1 MAGKRDTT
9 PLFEVLSQG
18 RRAEP
23 HVPAGGVASEQPA
36 QGGAGGGAG
45 GGAEVASGAAKG
57 AGLGEV
63 PIRIVGGVVQMP
75 LVYAAVAVAVA
86 LAAVLGAWTLGF
98 QRGENEARSK
108 QRLLESALGP
118 GARVVEPGTSGGG
131 TEHAAGQQPS
141 PPIDAPRQQNTPQTN
156 RPIPAVGQAT
166 YLVGAGGTEADPRLV
181 MHNYLQLGSQIRAS
195 EIVSAVDFLSQ
206 RGLECFGVIDP
217 RTRGRNDGPLY
228 VLFAGLGFPSGEADS
243 PEARRYR
250 EQVLAAGAAWKQAGG
265 VKDFDDAGWV
275 LYKP

>member
-1 MAGKRDTT
+1 MSHKRDTT
-9 PLFEVLSQG
+9 PLFEVLQ
-18 RRAEP
+18 
-23 HVPAGGVASEQPA
+23 
-36 QGGAGGGAG
+36 QGGRGETRVPDAGAAQDQAGERVEGGGS
-45 GGAEVASGAAKG
+45 SGSGKG
-57 AGLGEV
+57 AGLGEA

-75 LVYAAVAVAVA
+75 LVYAAVALAVA
-86 LAAVLGAWTLGF
+86 LAAVLGAWTLGY
-98 QRGENEARSK
+98 QRGENEVRSE

-118 GARVVEPGTSGGG
+118 GATGARVVEPGSG
-131 TEHAAGQQPS
+131 AGDS
-141 PPIDAPRQQNTPQTN
+141 GARNTPSQSGNGGQKQGTRQTN
-156 RPIPAVGQAT
+156 RPIPVVGQAS
-166 YLVGAGGTEADPRLV
+166 YLVGSGGTEANPRLA
-181 MHNYLQLGSQIRAS
+181 MHNYLQLGSQIRAV
-195 EIVSAVDFLSQ
+195 EIVSAVEFLGE

-250 EQVLAAGAAWKQAGG
+250 EQVLAAGAAWRQAGG

>member
-1 MAGKRDTT
+1 MSHKRDTT
-9 PLFEVLSQG
+9 PLFEVLQRSRQ
-18 RRAEP
+18 AETR
-23 HVPAGGVASEQPA
+23 VPEALGVDTASGG
-36 QGGAGGGAG
+36 QGGAGKG
-45 GGAEVASGAAKG
+45 GGF
-57 AGLGEV
+57 GEA

-75 LVYAAVAVAVA
+75 LVYAAVALTVA
-86 LAAVLGAWTLGF
+86 LVAVLGAWILGY
-98 QRGENEARSK
+98 QRGENEVRSE

-118 GARVVEPGTSGGG
+118 GARVVEPGSGAGG
-131 TEHAAGQQPS
+131 SGVGNTPSQPGNG
-141 PPIDAPRQQNTPQTN
+141 ARQQNTRQPD
-156 RPIPAVGQAT
+156 RSIPVIGQAS
-166 YLVGAGGTEADPRLV
+166 YLVRSGATEANPRLA
-181 MHNYLQLGSQIRAS
+181 MHNYLQLGSQIRAV
-195 EIVSAVDFLSQ
+195 EIVSAVEFLGE
-206 RGLECFGVIDP
+206 RGLESFGVIDP